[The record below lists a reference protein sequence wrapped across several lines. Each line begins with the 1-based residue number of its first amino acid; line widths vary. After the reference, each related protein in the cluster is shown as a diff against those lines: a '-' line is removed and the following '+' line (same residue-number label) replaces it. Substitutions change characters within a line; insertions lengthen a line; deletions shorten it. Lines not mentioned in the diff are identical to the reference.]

1 MNEVVTAKLIEE
13 LNKIKE
19 IISSIDNINEEECS
33 FIEEY
38 VSQVGGKTWEAKEAL
53 VDLIKFIET

>member
-38 VSQVGGKTWEAKEAL
+38 VSQVGGKTWEAL